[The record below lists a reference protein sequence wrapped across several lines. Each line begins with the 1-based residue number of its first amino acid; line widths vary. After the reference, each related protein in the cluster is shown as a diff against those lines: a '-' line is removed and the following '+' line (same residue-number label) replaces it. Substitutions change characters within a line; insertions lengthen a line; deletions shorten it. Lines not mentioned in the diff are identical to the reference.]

1 MRRAFTVGLLVLAIE
16 LGATLTVST
25 THVAF
30 ARSGCCSH
38 HGGVCGCGCCDG
50 TGLSAKCAPYYP
62 ECSRPVTA
70 QYRTPDTCTVDSLYQ
85 VYMAHKARGEKMTG
99 LSGKTWW
106 NRCPVSIR
114 QAVHGMIS
122 Y

>member
-1 MRRAFTVGLLVLAIE
+1 MKWVFTFTLAII
-16 LGATLTVST
+16 LASLTST
-25 THVAF
+25 AF

-50 TGLSAKCAPYYP
+50 SGLSTKCAPYYP
-62 ECSRPVTA
+62 ECSRGTA
-70 QYRTPDTCTVDSLYQ
+70 ASTYRTVDTCSVSGLYE

-106 NRCPVSIR
+106 NQCPLSVR
-114 QAVHGMIS
+114 QAVNKLVS